1 MKNGFKRLAVMM
13 TVLLFVLT
21 FSAGMYTQDVN
32 AGTKKTVKAKS
43 ITLSKKSATVKKG
56 KTLKLKA
63 TIKPKELLKNA
74 SLDFGS

>member
-43 ITLSKKSATVKKG
+43 ITLSKKSATVKK
-56 KTLKLKA
+56 
-63 TIKPKELLKNA
+63 ERH
-74 SLDFGS
+74 